1 MTSAPGERTHDEI
14 AELFPDYILGALP
27 PSDMRRVADHLGGC
41 ERCRL
46 ELDGALQT
54 ASALFD
60 AGPVNPAIRR
70 ALVARLSP
78 GEVTA
83 PWPVASDVLA
93 DRMPAPSGQA
103 VPVSVGGGSRSTPIF
118 GRATRTAAAVAAA
131 LVLAL
136 AGWAISLQRE
146 LGDDRR
152 VDSLVST
159 PSFAHFLTDT
169 EAGSTTR
176 GVIYVDPDDDQALV
190 TARGLAPVP
199 AGYGYQVWLFTETG
213 EQASA
218 GFLPVDAL
226 GDGHALVTAPEAF
239 EAFWAVGLSAEPLSG
254 SASPTAPLAL
264 GGWIR

>member
-1 MTSAPGERTHDEI
+1 MSDPSQRTHDET
-14 AELFPDYILGALP
+14 AELFPDYILGVLP
-27 PSDMRRVADHLGGC
+27 PEEMRRVADHLAGC
-41 ERCRL
+41 GRCRL
-46 ELDGALQT
+46 EFDDALQT
-54 ASALFD
+54 ASVMFD
-60 AGPVNPAIRR
+60 AGPVDPAIRR

-78 GEVTA
+78 EETTS
-83 PWPVASDVLA
+83 PWPVVSDVLA
-93 DRMPAPSGQA
+93 DRMPSPPGQGE
-103 VPVSVGGGSRSTPIF
+103 PVSVGGEPRPTPIF
-118 GRATRTAAAVAAA
+118 GRATRTAVAVAAA
-131 LVLAL
+131 LILAL
-136 AGWAISLQRE
+136 GGWAISLQRE

-152 VDSLVST
+152 VDSLVTT

-169 EAGSTTR
+169 EAGSTAR

-199 AGYGYQVWLFTETG
+199 DGYGYQVWLFTETG

-239 EAFWAVGLSAEPLSG
+239 EAFRAVGLSAEPLSG